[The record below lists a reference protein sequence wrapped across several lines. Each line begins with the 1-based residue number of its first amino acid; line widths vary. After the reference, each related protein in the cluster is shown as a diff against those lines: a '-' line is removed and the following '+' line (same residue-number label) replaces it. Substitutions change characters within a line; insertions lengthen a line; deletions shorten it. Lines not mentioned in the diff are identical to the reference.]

1 MTQRPDQ
8 ATAQDKG
15 GDFDPHS
22 EGQHGVLCVD
32 VVNLGPKIEQF
43 AEFPAREV
51 EKVALI
57 FASGERNDDGSLRII
72 TVEVTNSMGE
82 KANLRKLLESWRGK
96 SYNDEQA
103 KAGVPLHRLHG
114 QAGLVT
120 VEHITTRRNRTFAK
134 LVSLTPLP
142 KAMPAPDP
150 KVLEKY
156 ERPEFLEKKKE
167 EYAQA
172 VAKFRAAARGIKENA
187 DAAPDP
193 EYPGDDPDD
202 DLPF

>member
-1 MTQRPDQ
+1 
-8 ATAQDKG
+8 
-15 GDFDPHS
+15 
-22 EGQHGVLCVD
+22 VD

-43 AEFPAREV
+43 GDFPAREV

-72 TVEVTNSMGE
+72 TAEVTNSMGE

-96 SYNDEQA
+96 SYSDEQA
-103 KAGVPLHRLHG
+103 KAGVPLHKLHG
-114 QAGLVT
+114 QPGLIT

-134 LVSLTPLP
+134 IVSLTPLP
-142 KAMPAPDP
+142 KAMSAPDHG
-150 KVLEKY
+150 VLDEY

-172 VAKFRAAARGIKENA
+172 VAKFRAEARGLKDNGDEP
-187 DAAPDP
+187 PDP
-193 EYPGDDPDD
+193 EYSGDDPDD